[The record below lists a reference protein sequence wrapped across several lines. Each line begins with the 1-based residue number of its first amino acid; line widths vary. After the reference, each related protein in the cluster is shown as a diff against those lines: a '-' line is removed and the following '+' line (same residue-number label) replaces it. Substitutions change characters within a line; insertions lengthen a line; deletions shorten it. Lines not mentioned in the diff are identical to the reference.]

1 MNENKNVLLIAG
13 GGTLGT
19 ATAEEL
25 LALGCRVD
33 IICPEEKTS
42 HHPSLTFIQAMVSED
57 LLGDLFAKK
66 HYDGIV
72 NFIHYNTLE
81 EYIPYFELL
90 TDNTDHLL
98 FLSSYRV
105 YANEQHPITEEA
117 PLLWD
122 TLDKEYLSKET
133 YAVPKTLC
141 ERYMAA
147 SHRDNWTAVRPV
159 ISFSQYRLDVV
170 MRHSHQVLEAAKK
183 GEVLTM
189 PAEARYLTA
198 GLDWAGNTGK
208 LLAHLLFK
216 PHTFRQAYTI
226 SSAQNLTWDQV
237 ANIYTELIGARF
249 EWVDTDTYVKLNP
262 TNLYGL
268 YCDRLY
274 DRAIDNRKVLEAT
287 GLTAVDFLPIR
298 EGIILELKTLGT
310 L

>member
-1 MNENKNVLLIAG
+1 MYQNKRVLLIAG

-25 LALGCRVD
+25 LAMGCAVD
-33 IICPEEKTS
+33 IICPEEKVS
-42 HHPSLTFIQAMVSED
+42 YHPSLTFIRSTVSEE
-57 LLGDLFAKK
+57 LLKDLFVQT

-81 EYIPYFELL
+81 EYVPYFELL
-90 TDNTDHLL
+90 TDNADHLL

-105 YANEQHPITEEA
+105 YADEQHPITEDA

-122 TLDKEYLSKET
+122 TLDKDYLSKET

-147 SHRDNWTAVRPV
+147 SDRGNWTAVRPV

-170 MRHSHQVLEAAKK
+170 MRSGHQVLEAAKR

-216 PHTFRQAYTI
+216 PHTFRQAYTV
-226 SSAQNLTWDQV
+226 SSAQNLTWGQV
-237 ANIYTELIGARF
+237 ADIYTELIGTRF
-249 EWVDTDTYVKLNP
+249 RWVDTDTYVKLNP
-262 TNLYGL
+262 TNPYGL

-274 DRAIDNRKVLEAT
+274 DRAVDNRKVLEAT
-287 GLTAVDFLPIR
+287 GLTAADFLPIR
-298 EGIILELKTLGT
+298 EGVIRELKKLGA